1 MTTILVSIAVGVAT
15 FAVGLLGLAIQ
26 RRLPE
31 RHMSTGSKEMIG
43 AILGLLSLLLAL
55 VLGTLIG
62 SAYTF
67 FAAQKADVE
76 TLCARSLELDLAFR
90 QYGPETRPLRQALR
104 GSLQEAYQAV
114 WGDSAAYQQH
124 FELKNYMSKFES
136 WNETLASLNPRN
148 SAQTQLLSAMVASS
162 ASFQQTRLLMS
173 LQLATANSWPLV
185 FIVVSWAMLLF
196 CGFGLLSRLNATSAA
211 VLAFGAFAVASA
223 LFLIFELNQPLTGL
237 FRIPSTSIEETLG
250 ALGPEP
256 S

>member
-1 MTTILVSIAVGVAT
+1 MTTILVSVAVGVAT
-15 FAVGLLGLAIQ
+15 FAVGLLGLSIQ

-31 RHMSTGSKEMIG
+31 RHMSAGSKEMIG

-55 VLGTLIG
+55 ALGTLIG

-67 FAAQKADVE
+67 YAAQKADIE

-90 QYGPETRPLRQALR
+90 QYGAEARPLRQALR
-104 GSLQEAYQAV
+104 VSMQEAYEAV
-114 WGDSAAYQQH
+114 WGDPAAYRRH

-136 WNETLASLNPRN
+136 WNETLASLNPR
-148 SAQTQLLSAMVASS
+148 SPAQTQLLSATAISS

-173 LQLATANSWPLV
+173 LQLATSNSWPLI

-196 CGFGLLSRLNATSAA
+196 CGFGLLSKLNATSVA
-211 VLAFGAFAVASA
+211 VLAFGSFAVASA

-237 FRIPSTSIEETLG
+237 FRIPSTAVEETIG